1 MIDVDQACKV
11 QPDNTQLLRDLEVTE
26 TSLCSNIDGVSVV
39 FSATNR
45 SWAENK
51 YIYGILLIRIVF
63 CHMSK
68 NFSLYCLFY
77 LFVY

>member
-1 MIDVDQACKV
+1 LAAEEEEGIKKDASLTALWESTMIDVDQACKV

-45 SWAENK
+45 S
-51 YIYGILLIRIVF
+51 
-63 CHMSK
+63 
-68 NFSLYCLFY
+68 
-77 LFVY
+77 